1 MSFQRGG
8 AKVILRQILTSLFVM
23 FFAATASLAAE
34 NAELGPDGLH
44 VQKWFYPTS
53 LNLLTDLQ
61 VAKDAGKGLV
71 ILWEQ
76 EGCVYCAEL
85 HAVNFT
91 RDDVV
96 SMLIDNFLVVQ
107 LDLRGTRNITG
118 FDGAV
123 ISESALA
130 AKWLVSF
137 TPTTM
142 VFGGDPA
149 NVTAR
154 ADTEIF
160 RLPGYLKPFYYY
172 SALDYFSSGAFKGQD
187 FPDFLA
193 VRVAEIETKG
203 LTPDTW

>member
-1 MSFQRGG
+1 M
-8 AKVILRQILTSLFVM
+8 ILRKTLISLFLTI
-23 FFAATASLAAE
+23 FAATSLMAAE
-34 NAELGPDGLH
+34 KATLGPDGLH
-44 VQKWFYPTS
+44 VQKWFHPTS

-61 VAKDAGKGLV
+61 TAKDAGKGLL

-76 EGCVYCAEL
+76 EGCVYCAQL

-96 SMLIDNFLVVQ
+96 SMLTDNFLVVQ
-107 LDLRGTRNITG
+107 LDLRGTRDITG
-118 FDGAV
+118 FDGNV

-142 VFGGDPA
+142 VFGGAPA
-149 NVTAR
+149 TVTAR

-160 RLPGYLKPFYYY
+160 RLPGYLKPFYHY

>member
-1 MSFQRGG
+1 M
-8 AKVILRQILTSLFVM
+8 ILKRAFLSILLAATF
-23 FFAATASLAAE
+23 ATASLAAE
-34 NAELGPDGLH
+34 KAELGPDGMH
-44 VQKWFYPTS
+44 IQKWFHQS
-53 LNLLTDLQ
+53 SFNLLTDLQ
-61 VAKDAGKGLV
+61 AAKDAGKGLV

-96 SMLIDNFLVVQ
+96 SMLTDNFLVVQ
-107 LDLRGTRNITG
+107 LDLRGSREITG
-118 FDGAV
+118 FDGETLK
-123 ISESALA
+123 ESQLA
-130 AKWLVSF
+130 AKWQVSF

-142 VFGGDPA
+142 VFGGAPEA
-149 NVTAR
+149 VQSR

-172 SALDYFSSGAFKGQD
+172 SALDYFSSGAFEGQD

-203 LTPDTW
+203 LTPETW